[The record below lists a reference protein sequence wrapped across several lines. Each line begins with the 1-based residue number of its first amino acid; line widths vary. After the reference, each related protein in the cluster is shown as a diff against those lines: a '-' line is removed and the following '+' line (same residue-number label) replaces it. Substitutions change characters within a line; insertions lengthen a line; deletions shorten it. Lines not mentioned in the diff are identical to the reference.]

1 MARIENLRR
10 ARIVALLL
18 AGTLTAGIAL
28 AQQPAKPAASKTAKA
43 PAKKPAAKPAKK
55 PAARP
60 APAAPAVAPN
70 ATGNSLNIPADVKL
84 LGERDPNLYKA
95 TARVN
100 GDVITATDIDQR
112 LALVLL
118 ANEGKIAAEERERLR
133 QQILRNLIDESLQ
146 IQEAKALELEVK
158 QAEVEQRYAAVSQN
172 FKRTPKQMSLYL
184 SQNGSSD
191 RSIKRQ
197 IEAELAW
204 QRVLGRKV
212 TPFINVS
219 EEEAQAIVDRL
230 QAQKGTKE
238 YDLGEIYLSGTP
250 ETMAETAKTA
260 SQIMQQLQQNGS
272 FVAYARQYS
281 EATTAGVGG
290 RLGWIRAEQLP
301 TELAEAANTMQV
313 GQIAG
318 PIPLPGGI
326 SILLMYDQRQVLTA
340 DPRDATLS
348 LRQLS
353 ITFPPGT
360 TKAIA
365 APLVEKFALETRKI
379 NGCGPAGGI
388 QNVIEQTKA
397 DLVDDELAV
406 RTLPPQL
413 QDTLLAMQV
422 GQVTPPFGSVEEG
435 VRVLVL
441 CGRDDPQVAS
451 GPSVD
456 QITAGI
462 EEERTNRKARSL
474 LRDLRRDA
482 VVDYR

>member
-1 MARIENLRR
+1 MARIENFRR
-10 ARIVALLL
+10 ARTVALLL
-18 AGTLTAGIAL
+18 AGTLSAGIAL
-28 AQQPAKPAASKTAKA
+28 AQAADPLEPKA
-43 PAKKPAAKPAKK
+43 
-55 PAARP
+55 
-60 APAAPAVAPN
+60 N
-70 ATGNSLNIPADVKL
+70 GLNIPADVKL
-84 LGERDPNLYKA
+84 LRDVDPNLYKA

-118 ANEGKIAAEERERLR
+118 ANQGKIGDEERERLR

-146 IQEAKALELEVK
+146 IQEAKALDLEVK
-158 QAEVEQRYAAVSQN
+158 QAEVEQRYALVSQN
-172 FKRTPKQMSLYL
+172 FKRTPKQMSDYL

-197 IEAELAW
+197 IQAELAW

-212 TPFINVS
+212 TPFINIS
-219 EEEAQAIVDRL
+219 EEEVKSIVDRL
-230 QAQKGTKE
+230 NASKGTKE

-250 ETMAETAKTA
+250 ETMEETGKTA
-260 SQIMQQLQQNGS
+260 AQIMQQLQQNGS

-281 EATTAGVGG
+281 EATTASVGG

-301 TELAEAANTMQV
+301 PQLAEAAATMQV

-318 PIPLPGGI
+318 PIPLPGGV

-353 ITFPPGT
+353 ITFPPGA
-360 TKAIA
+360 TKATA
-365 APLVEKFALETRKI
+365 APMVEKFAIETRKI
-379 NGCGPAGGI
+379 NGCGPTGGI

-397 DLVDDELAV
+397 DMVDDELAV

-441 CGRDDPQVAS
+441 CGRDDPQVAN
-451 GPSVD
+451 GPSPD
-456 QITAGI
+456 QISAGL